1 MSAPDPYYAVEKL
14 GHAVDELVAGFGP
27 LRERVI
33 LACLQMQRIES
44 GDFPTG
50 RLSRQFEW
58 IMNSVNSFGP
68 VLGRQPGPMEGVVSA
83 AVGKLPDRVVAELA
97 RRIVRLERELE
108 SCFRQPPNPP
118 HTSSTA

>member
-27 LRERVI
+27 LRERVT
-33 LACLQMQRIES
+33 LACLQLQRIES

-58 IMNSVNSFGP
+58 IMNRVNLLDP
-68 VLGRQPGPMEGVVSA
+68 VPLEGVVNA
-83 AVGKLPDRVVAELA
+83 TVGKLPDRVVAELA

-108 SCFRQPPNPP
+108 SYFRHSLSPP
-118 HTSSTA
+118 HTSSTE